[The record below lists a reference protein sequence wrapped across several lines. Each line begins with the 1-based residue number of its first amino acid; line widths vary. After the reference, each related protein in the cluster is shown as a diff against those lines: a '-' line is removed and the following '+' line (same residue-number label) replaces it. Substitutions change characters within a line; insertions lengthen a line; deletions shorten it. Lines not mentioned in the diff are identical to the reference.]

1 MSNKDISKG
10 NDLLKKL
17 KIQKP
22 FVCIHNRDTFYDNQI
37 TNDKN
42 FHDYRNYEIST
53 AMKAINFFLSKNL
66 NVTRIGKK
74 QKSLKLLI
82 RKITIL

>member
-1 MSNKDISKG
+1 MLIKYEEMHPELNLFSNTYKNIIMSNKDISKG

-53 AMKAINFFLSKNL
+53 AMKAINFFLSKN
-66 NVTRIGKK
+66 
-74 QKSLKLLI
+74 
-82 RKITIL
+82 